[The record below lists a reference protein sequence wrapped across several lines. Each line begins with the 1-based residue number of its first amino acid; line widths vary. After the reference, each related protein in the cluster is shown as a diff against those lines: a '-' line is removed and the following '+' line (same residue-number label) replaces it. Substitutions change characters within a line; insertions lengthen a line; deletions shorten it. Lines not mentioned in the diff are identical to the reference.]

1 MHENLQPNLVLV
13 GFMGTGKT
21 VVGAQLAKRL
31 GWPFVDTDA
40 LIEQAAGMS
49 IPRIFATRGEVA
61 FRAQEREVCKQ
72 VADKA
77 RTVIA
82 TGGGILLDLANRDA
96 LQEHGVLVLL
106 TADPAEIARRLWES
120 ADHEERPLLGADPAG
135 RVEELLRERAP
146 VYSSVSFKVD
156 TTGLSH
162 HEVGDRVLELYASV
176 LRRRM
181 NSCP

>member
-21 VVGAQLAKRL
+21 AVGAQLAGRL
-31 GWPFVDTDA
+31 GWPLVDTDA
-40 LIEQAAGMS
+40 LIEKEAGMTVAQ
-49 IPRIFATRGEVA
+49 IFSTRGEAA
-61 FRAQEREVCKQ
+61 FRDMEREVCKR
-72 VADKA
+72 VANKA

-82 TGGGILLDLANRDA
+82 TGGGMLLDPANRDA
-96 LQEHGVLVLL
+96 LQEHGVLILL
-106 TADPAEIARRLWES
+106 TADAAEIARRLEEGVE
-120 ADHEERPLLGADPAG
+120 ADERPLLGADPV
-135 RVEELLRERAP
+135 RRIEELLKEREP

-156 TTGLSH
+156 TTLLSPR
-162 HEVGDRVLELYASV
+162 EVGERALELYASV